1 MTRIGFVIIGLG
13 AVLIGIRLFGML
25 DSEMLEVVAVIA
37 AVAGALA
44 IAIDA
49 ERGEESARAEK
60 APKPDVSL
68 GGGGRFGPVTGIGF
82 LLMAVGFAVIAT
94 RLVGVVDT
102 ELADIGSV
110 GAIVAG
116 AVTVAIDGEREIGE
130 G

>member
-1 MTRIGFVIIGLG
+1 MTRIGFVIIGL
-13 AVLIGIRLFGML
+13 ATALVAIRLFGVL
-25 DSEMLEVVAVIA
+25 DSEIVEVVAVIA

-49 ERGEESARAEK
+49 ERGEESVRAEK
-60 APKPDVSL
+60 GDKPDVSL
-68 GGGGRFGPVTGIGF
+68 GGGGRFGPVTVIGF
-82 LLMAVGFAVIAT
+82 LLMAVGFAVIVT

-116 AVTVAIDGEREIGE
+116 AVTVAIDGEREVGE
-130 G
+130 N